1 LQKKTTL
8 ANSGSKSIL
17 VTGAAGFI
25 GFHLSKRLLAAGQK
39 VVGLDSLNDYYDV
52 SLKHARLN
60 ILRQF
65 SEFEF
70 EHENM
75 GNQAGVEAVFDRH
88 QISKVVNLAAQA
100 GVRYSLI
107 NPQAYIEANVS
118 GFLNVI
124 EASRKNDVENFL
136 FASSSSVYGA
146 NTQLPFS
153 VKHNVDHPVSLY
165 AATKKSNELIAH
177 SYAAN
182 FSMPTTG
189 LRFFTVYGPWGR
201 PDMALFL
208 FTKAILADKP
218 IDVYNHGKM
227 RRDFTYVD
235 DIVEGIVRLL
245 DNPATPNEE
254 WSSDNP
260 DPATSFAPF
269 RLYNIGNNAPV
280 DLMDFIKAIENEL
293 GKKAKIN
300 FMPIQQGDVPETYA
314 DVEDLMKAVDY
325 RPSTTVEEGIKNF
338 MDWYKSFYK

>member
-1 LQKKTTL
+1 MQKKTILTDL
-8 ANSGSKSIL
+8 GSKAIL

-25 GFHLSKRLLAAGQK
+25 GFHLSRRLLEDGHK

-60 ILRQF
+60 ILKQLPG
-65 SEFEF
+65 FEF
-70 EHENM
+70 EHENI
-75 GNQAGVEAVFDRH
+75 GNQVAVEGVFSRH
-88 QISKVVNLAAQA
+88 PISKVVNLAAQA

-124 EASRKNDVENFL
+124 DASRKNDVENFL
-136 FASSSSVYGA
+136 YASSSSVYGA
-146 NTQLPFS
+146 NTHLPFS

-177 SYAAN
+177 SYSTN
-182 FSMPTTG
+182 FEMPTTG

-208 FTKAILADKP
+208 FTRAMLADKP

-235 DIVEGIVRLL
+235 DIVEGIARLL
-245 DNPATPNEE
+245 DKPAETNKQ
-254 WSSDNP
+254 WSSDSP
-260 DPATSFAPF
+260 DPSSSFAPF

-280 DLMDFIKAIENEL
+280 DLMDFIEAIESEL
-293 GKKAKIN
+293 GVKAEIN
-300 FMPIQQGDVPETYA
+300 MMVMQPGDVPETYA
-314 DVEDLMKAVDY
+314 DVDGLKFAVDY
-325 RPSTTVEEGIKNF
+325 RPATKIPEGIKNF
-338 MDWYKSFYK
+338 VEWYKSFYK

>member
-1 LQKKTTL
+1 MATSPNTV
-8 ANSGSKSIL
+8 L
-17 VTGAAGFI
+17 VSGAAGFI
-25 GFHLSKRLLAAGQK
+25 GFHLSKRLLEAGQK

-60 ILRQF
+60 ILKQYP
-65 SEFEF
+65 EFEF
-70 EHENM
+70 EHENI
-75 GNQAGVEAVFDRH
+75 GNQTGVEAIFERH
-88 QISKVVNLAAQA
+88 SIKKVVNLAAQA

-107 NPQAYIEANVS
+107 NPQAYIEANIS

-124 EASRKNDVENFL
+124 DASRKNDVENFL

-177 SYAAN
+177 SYATN
-182 FSMPTTG
+182 FNMPCTG

-208 FTKAILADKP
+208 FTKAMLADEP

-245 DNPATPNEE
+245 DHPATPSGG
-254 WSSDNP
+254 WSSDDP
-260 DPATSFAPF
+260 DPSTSFSPF

-280 DLMDFIKAIENEL
+280 DLMDFIHAIEDEL

-300 FMPIQQGDVPETYA
+300 MMPIQPGDVPETYA
-314 DVEDLMKAVDY
+314 DVTALEDAVNY
-325 RPSTTVEEGIKNF
+325 HPATSTPEGIKNF
-338 MDWYKSFYK
+338 VSWYKSYYK